1 MRISGKIVKA
11 NFDEHLVFGWASV
24 AADENGKTIVDSD
37 GDTISIDELEK
48 AAYDFVMWE
57 RVGGEMHE
65 HIGIGTLVE
74 SMVFTPE
81 KCAALGLEGLPSGWW
96 IGMKIYDGEGWAK
109 IKSGKY
115 SMFSIAGRAVREE
128 IGNE

>member
-11 NFDEHLVFGWASV
+11 NIDEHLVFGWASV
-24 AADENGKTIVDSD
+24 ATDANGNTVIDSD

-48 AAYDFVMWE
+48 AAYQFVMWG
-57 RVGGEMHE
+57 RDGGEMHE
-65 HIGIGTLVE
+65 NLYIGTLVE

-81 KCAALGLEGLPSGWW
+81 KCAALGIEGVPSGWW
-96 IGMKIYDGEGWAK
+96 IGMKIFDNAVWAK

-128 IGNE
+128 VNI